1 MKYFG
6 TDGIRGEV
14 GKSLP
19 FERAFQLG
27 FAIQKLYKNK
37 KVMIAYDTRD
47 SYLDFTY
54 ALLHGLKDSD
64 VEVLGMFP
72 TPVLAFESQ
81 ARDAIGIMITASHNP
96 YTDNGLKVFEK
107 GLKAS
112 LKTLKQ
118 LEIYMDEAPAYK
130 FSPIKYSETQ
140 NIDAYLA
147 FLKGLNFKDDISQ
160 YTLFDCANGATS
172 FLAPKLFHGDFKHND
187 PNGFNINLKCGS
199 TYIDTHLEASQSYD
213 LVITYDGDGD
223 RMLAI
228 LDGHIIN
235 GDVLLYVFA
244 KDDVSKGIKHNVA
257 LSVMTNPGILKA
269 FDELDIKV
277 FETPVGDSFIIDAIE
292 QGRVTRGAEAS
303 GHILTE
309 HITIGDG
316 ILASYKL
323 FDIITRQGIHQVT
336 SWVQA
341 LQLYPMETK
350 NLPINKNILDDE
362 SVKVKLDTIIKDVLK
377 PGKVIVR
384 ASGTEE
390 LVRITV
396 SLETQEQVTSQIKA
410 IESLLLGGIK

>member
-27 FAIQKLYKNK
+27 FAIQKLYTNK

-72 TPVLAFESQ
+72 TPVLAFESHKHH
-81 ARDAIGIMITASHNP
+81 AIGIMITASHNP

-112 LKTLKQ
+112 LKTLEQ

-130 FSPIKYSETQ
+130 PHPMKYNETQ
-140 NIDAYLA
+140 QMDSYLA
-147 FLKGLNFKDDISQ
+147 FLKSLNFKDDMSQ

-172 FLAPKLFHGDFKHND
+172 FLAPKLFHGDFKHNHPD
-187 PNGFNINLKCGS
+187 GFNINLKCGS
-199 TYIDTHLEASQSYD
+199 TYIENHLALSNAYD
-213 LVITYDGDGD
+213 LIVTYDGDGD

-228 LDGHIIN
+228 IDGQIIY

-244 KDDVSKGIKHNVA
+244 KDDETKGIKHNVA

-269 FDELDIKV
+269 FDDLDIKV
-277 FETPVGDSFIIDAIE
+277 YETPVGDAYIIDAIE
-292 QGRVTRGAEAS
+292 QGLVTRGAEAS

-316 ILASYKL
+316 ILASAKL
-323 FDIITRQGIHQVT
+323 FDMISRQGLETVK
-336 SWVQA
+336 SWIA
-341 LQLYPMETK
+341 ELKLYPMETK
-350 NLPINKNILDDE
+350 NVHINKSILKDATIQFHLE
-362 SVKVKLDTIIKDVLK
+362 KIIKDVPK

-384 ASGTEE
+384 ASGTED

-410 IESLLLGGIK
+410 IESLLLGGKK